1 MVPYDKTKTFPQS
14 LFLKYAKEMH
24 QDNPEIAKNEWKLYP
39 SEEKKF
45 YLQKRF
51 LLLTQDDGHSPCAM
65 VRAGQGKVRIF
76 HSLILHENDNF
87 TSIGDLFAFGT
98 CNAYGWGL
106 CDTPKEIKNLLS
118 FFH

>member
-14 LFLKYAKEMH
+14 LFLKYAIEMY

-39 SEEKKF
+39 SEEKTF

-76 HSLILHENDNF
+76 HSLILHEYDNLHPLE
-87 TSIGDLFAFGT
+87 TCLRLARVTHMDGDFV
-98 CNAYGWGL
+98 
-106 CDTPKEIKNLLS
+106 TPQKK
-118 FFH
+118 